1 MLANAIQEITQYTLN
16 TNDHNKE
23 SFVNDLKN
31 ELSTQY
37 SSSKMTATLIATII
51 VMIIIVFLGKYLWN
65 TVLVDLVPG
74 VKKATSAWQI
84 LGMYVLLNLLFG
96 R

>member
-1 MLANAIQEITQYTLN
+1 MLANTINEITHYAIN
-16 TNDHNKE
+16 NSDHNQE
-23 SFVNDLKN
+23 MFVNDLKN

-51 VMIIIVFLGKYLWN
+51 VMVSVVFLGKYLWN

>member
-1 MLANAIQEITQYTLN
+1 MLANAIQEITHYTIN
-16 TNDHNKE
+16 YNDHNQE
-23 SFVNDLKN
+23 MFVNDLKN

-51 VMIIIVFLGKYLWN
+51 VMVIVVFLGKYLWN

>member
-1 MLANAIQEITQYTLN
+1 MLANAIQEITQYTFN
-16 TNDHNKE
+16 YNEHNKE
-23 SFVNDLKN
+23 NFVNDLKK

-37 SSSKMTATLIATII
+37 TANKMTSVLIATII
-51 VMIIIVFLGKYLWN
+51 VMLLVVFIGKYLWN

-74 VKKATSAWQI
+74 IKKATSAWQI